1 MTSTKPASLF
11 LLCLCLSLPVEAFY
25 FVQGFNHS
33 LRQQDG
39 FRAGYHNEDPDLFWR
54 SYLSYSPS
62 LGKSSLPDDYAKTD
76 LSLDWVLPLP
86 GSYSSAF
93 VGGTINLSGHR
104 SVQAGITWLKYLETG
119 WQWREGESSSYL
131 GLNLSF

>member
-1 MTSTKPASLF
+1 MTRAKTVSALLF
-11 LLCLCLSLPVEAFY
+11 GLSLSIPTEAFY
-25 FVQGFNHS
+25 FAQGFNHS

-39 FRAGYHNEDPDLFWR
+39 FRVGYHNEDPDLFWR

-62 LGKSSLPDDYAKTD
+62 LGKSSLPDDYTKTD
-76 LSLDWVLPLP
+76 LSLDWVLPLA

-93 VGGTINLSGHR
+93 VGGSIDLSGHR
-104 SVQAGITWLKYLETG
+104 SVQAGVTWLRYLETG
-119 WQWREGESSSYL
+119 WQWREGENSSYL